1 MNLKEYLEENNI
13 KAIDFA
19 KKLGVTAPYIY
30 SIKNGKRMPGSSLAR
45 ELVKHSNK
53 QITLEALYADQD

>member
-19 KKLGVTAPYIY
+19 KNLGVTASYIY
-30 SIKNGKRMPGSSLAR
+30 SIKNGKRTPGPSLAR
-45 ELVKHSNK
+45 RFVKHSNK